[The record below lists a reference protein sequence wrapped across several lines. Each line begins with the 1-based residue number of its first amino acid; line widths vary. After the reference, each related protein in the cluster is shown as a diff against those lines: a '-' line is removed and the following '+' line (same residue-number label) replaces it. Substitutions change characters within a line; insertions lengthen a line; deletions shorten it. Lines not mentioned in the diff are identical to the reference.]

1 MLYDLVRPLLFQLPP
16 ETVHHLALQVLAL
29 WQAALQRRGVAPPA
43 SDPLLAQDLWG
54 LHFAH
59 PLGLAAGFD
68 KNGALPHVWPALGFA
83 FAELGTITALP
94 QPGNP
99 APRLFRLPAEQALI
113 NRLGFNNDGA
123 EAVATA
129 LRARCAGG
137 RPPIPLGINLG
148 KSQAAPL
155 ERAAEDYC
163 ASLRALHALADYLVL
178 NVSSPNTPGLRD
190 LQAEAQLAP
199 LLAAV
204 QAENRRL
211 ARAAGGAP
219 RPLLVKI
226 APDLA
231 DEALPAIIA
240 AAREARVAGI
250 IATNT
255 TVDRGAL
262 RAGHPLAGEAG
273 GLSGAPLRARATAVV
288 RAVYRLSG
296 GALPIIGVGGI
307 AGGADAYEKIRAGAT
322 LVQAYTGFVYG
333 GPAFAPRLV
342 AELRALLRRD
352 GFTAIG
358 QAIGVDA
365 QRTP

>member
-1 MLYDLVRPLLFQLPP
+1 MLYALARPLLFQLPP
-16 ETVHHLALQVLAL
+16 ETAHHLALRALSL
-29 WQAALQRRGVAPPA
+29 WQAALQRHPAPPA
-43 SDPLLAQDLWG
+43 PPDPLLDQTLWG
-54 LHFAH
+54 LRFPH

-68 KNGALPHVWPALGFA
+68 KNGALPHVWSALGFA
-83 FAELGTITALP
+83 FAELGTVTALP

-99 APRLFRLPAEQALI
+99 APRLFRLPAERALI
-113 NRLGFNNDGA
+113 NRLGFNNAGA
-123 EAVATA
+123 QAVAAA
-129 LRARCAGG
+129 LAARLAGG

-148 KSQAAPL
+148 KSKVTPL
-155 ERAAEDYC
+155 EGAADDYC
-163 ASLRALHALADYLVL
+163 ASLRVLHRLADYLVL

-211 ARAAGGAP
+211 AGAIDIAP
-219 RPLLVKI
+219 RPLLLKI

-231 DEALPAIIA
+231 DEALPAVIA
-240 AAREARVAGI
+240 AVRAHDVAGI

-255 TVDRGAL
+255 TIDRRGL
-262 RAGHPLAGEAG
+262 PKGHPLAGEAG

-288 RAVYRLSG
+288 RALYTLSD

-307 AGGADAYEKIRAGAT
+307 ASGADAYEKIRAGAS

-333 GPAFAPRLV
+333 GPTFARDGV
-342 AELRALLRRD
+342 AELRALLARD
-352 GFTAIG
+352 GFSRIT
-358 QAIGVDA
+358 QAVGVDA
-365 QRTP
+365 K